1 MLGEERV
8 YVNGLRNFLRFPKL
22 VDAITQSPLFLPDG
36 VEPQHIEKDTLLGPF
51 FRLSPMQQEVADNYF
66 SAPKTRDR
74 GFIANAQNA
83 VRMTLRTHQSDL
95 FQIADTIVKA
105 GPAPRGKLLDW
116 FALCVNKNHKKR
128 AMRVDYGTVSSDGF
142 MVNVTNVL
150 DQLCEPF
157 MDARF
162 SKIDRIHIDYLR
174 RNPRVDIS
182 DETKIN
188 ADQKTADNFY
198 NQKVEGTNNF
208 ISEVFFL
215 TVASHHYGAEAA
227 QTRMST
233 LSKTVKR
240 MEKDL
245 QGFEADRHKY
255 ANDPR
260 YLARFD
266 AHVAKIKR
274 TIDETW
280 STIHATT
287 GVLLD
292 DLTQARSMQFMRYVI
307 VWLLRLASNQNVP
320 QEQLNLPLQS
330 QQPDAFTALPE
341 YFLEDI
347 VDNFKFITQNIPHI
361 ITPQQCDEI
370 IQICITFLR
379 NTEYVK
385 NPGVKSGLVT
395 ILFYGVQ
402 PFHHHARGV
411 LGDLLL
417 GSPFAH
423 KHLLHGLM
431 KFYIEA
437 ESTGLSSQF
446 YDKFNIRYEIFQVI
460 KAIWPNTMY
469 RDNMRKEAAVD
480 TDFFVQF
487 VNMIINDA
495 TYVLDELL
503 SSFTKIHDLQRELE
517 GWPESDDE
525 ARKEKV
531 DLLED
536 NKGKAKSY
544 MGLTRESMA
553 TLTLFTEAL
562 SASFTMPEIVQRLAD
577 MLDYN
582 LDTMV
587 GPKSS
592 NLIVKDPEQFGWNP
606 TQLLSD
612 IMTVFINL
620 SGQPSF
626 AQAIARDGRSYK
638 PANFL
643 KAVEIMKRKT
653 PMSPDQLAAWH
664 TLSER
669 VAAAKAAEEE
679 EEDDLGEVPDEFLD
693 PLMADLMDDPVVLPT
708 SKITINR
715 STIRSH
721 LLSVAHD
728 PFNRAPLKIEDVIP
742 DTELKAKI
750 DAWKAERKA
759 ARQAEKMDTS
769 A

>member
-1 MLGEERV
+1 
-8 YVNGLRNFLRFPKL
+8 
-22 VDAITQSPLFLPDG
+22 
-36 VEPQHIEKDTLLGPF
+36 
-51 FRLSPMQQEVADNYF
+51 
-66 SAPKTRDR
+66 
-74 GFIANAQNA
+74 
-83 VRMTLRTHQSDL
+83 
-95 FQIADTIVKA
+95 
-105 GPAPRGKLLDW
+105 
-116 FALCVNKNHKKR
+116 
-128 AMRVDYGTVSSDGF
+128 

>member
-1 MLGEERV
+1 LGEERV

-22 VDAITQSPLFLPDG
+22 VDAITQSPLFLPDD

-503 SSFTKIHDLQRELE
+503 SSFAKIHDLQRELE

-643 KAVEIMKRKT
+643 KAVDIMKRKT
-653 PMSPDQLAAWH
+653 PMSPDQLGAWH
-664 TLSER
+664 ALSDR

-679 EEDDLGEVPDEFLD
+679 EEDDLGEIPDEFLD